1 MRELIYSDESTLPR
15 KIKKKQKTVELQMT
29 KNEKTNRRK

>member
-15 KIKKKQKTVELQMT
+15 KIKKKNSRTAD
-29 KNEKTNRRK
+29 EKKWEN

>member
-15 KIKKKQKTVELQMT
+15 KIKNKKQKNSRTADD
-29 KNEKTNRRK
+29 KK